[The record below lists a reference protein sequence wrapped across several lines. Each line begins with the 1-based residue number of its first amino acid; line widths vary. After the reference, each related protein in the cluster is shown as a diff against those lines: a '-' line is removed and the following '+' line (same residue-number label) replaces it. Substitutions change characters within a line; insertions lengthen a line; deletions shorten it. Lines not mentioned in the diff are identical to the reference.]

1 MSFDDIVRRGHAQQK
16 AEADEILK
24 RDGTGFGELSRP
36 EQLRIVR
43 LLDNVGCRCEGKT
56 EGIANAKRKPYWD
69 MMKRLGKE
77 MK

>member
-1 MSFDDIVRRGHAQQK
+1 MSFDELVRHEHAKQK
-16 AEADEILK
+16 YEADEILK
-24 RDGTGFGELSRP
+24 RDGAGFSDLSRP
-36 EQLRIVR
+36 EQWRIIR

-69 MMKRLGKE
+69 MMTRLVKE

>member
-1 MSFDDIVRRGHAQQK
+1 MSFDDLVRREHAQQK
-16 AEADEILK
+16 SEADEILK
-24 RDGTGFGELSRP
+24 RDGAGFGELSRS

-56 EGIANAKRKPYWD
+56 PAIAHAKRKPYWN
-69 MMKRLGKE
+69 MCIRLERE

>member
-1 MSFDDIVRRGHAQQK
+1 MSFDDLVRREHAQQK

-24 RDGTGFGELSRP
+24 RDGAGFGELSRS
-36 EQLRIVR
+36 EQWRIIR

-56 EGIANAKRKPYWD
+56 LAIADAKRKPYWV
-69 MMKRLGKE
+69 MCKRLGKE